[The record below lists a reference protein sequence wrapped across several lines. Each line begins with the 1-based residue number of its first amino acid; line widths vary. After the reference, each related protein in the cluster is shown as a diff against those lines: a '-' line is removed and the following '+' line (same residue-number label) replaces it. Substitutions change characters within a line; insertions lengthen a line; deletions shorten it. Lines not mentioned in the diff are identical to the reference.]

1 VIRQHVFQNTLKTA
15 RSVSGAGVHMG
26 AMANVRLSPAPVNS
40 GIVFLRGDVPAAD
53 ARVPARADLVGATE
67 LGTTLR
73 NDAGVE
79 VATVEHLLAAC
90 AGVGVDN
97 LIVAVNGPELPIL
110 DGSAAPWVE
119 ILLSAGLKTQGE
131 RRRYIRI
138 RERIAVRLG
147 AKSAALEPADA
158 SEFDVTIRYAD
169 PVIGT
174 QRRVFV
180 NTPASF
186 VSEIAQA
193 RTFGFMADVGKLRAA
208 GRGRGASLENTVVIE
223 DQRVLNPEG
232 LRFADEFVRHK
243 ILDAIGDFAL
253 IGAPILGRYVADQP
267 GHALNAILVRALLD
281 NTHAWTW
288 EGESVKAAVE
298 PLRVAAG

>member
-1 VIRQHVFQNTLKTA
+1 VIRQHVFQNTLKTT
-15 RSVSGAGVHMG
+15 RSVSGAGVHTG
-26 AMANVRLSPAPVNS
+26 AIANVRLSPAPVNS
-40 GIVFLRGDVPAAD
+40 GIVFLRGDVAAAD
-53 ARVPARADLVGATE
+53 ARIAARADLVGATE

-79 VATVEHLLAAC
+79 IATVEHLLAAC
-90 AGVGVDN
+90 AGLGVDN
-97 LIVAVNGPELPIL
+97 LIVAVNGLELPIL

-119 ILLSAGLKTQGE
+119 ILLSAGLKAQGE

-169 PVIGT
+169 PAIGT

-193 RTFGFMADVGKLRAA
+193 RTFGFMADVGKLHAA
-208 GRGRGASLENTVVIE
+208 GRGRGATLENTVVIE

-281 NTHAWTW
+281 NTQAWTW
-288 EGESVKAAVE
+288 EGESVKAPME